1 MFKFLKKLRGWGSK
15 PGSLF
20 ILIAGLAIGGVSFA
34 SFGSFMV
41 YANSEHFCANACHE
55 MQPLQA
61 EHKGTIHDLNRS
73 GVRATCNDC
82 HVPHEYVPNY
92 LAKLGLLSDV
102 WGHWTGS
109 INTKEKFEAK
119 RFELAKRVW
128 LYMKE
133 NDSRECRH
141 CHTTAKMDPDKMSE
155 KALKRHEKGRLEGQ
169 TCIECHFA
177 IAHTEP
183 DGPGPQEIFS
193 AKATPKAPPDAPA
206 VPASTRKE

>member
-1 MFKFLKKLRGWGSK
+1 MSKYFRKLRAWGAG
-15 PGSLF
+15 PGSLAV
-20 ILIAGLAIGGVSFA
+20 LVVGLAIGVAAFA
-34 SFGSFMV
+34 SVGSFMV

-55 MQPLQA
+55 MQPLQK
-61 EHKGTIHDLNRS
+61 EHKGTIHDANRT

-119 RFELAKRVW
+119 RYELAKRVW
-128 LYMKE
+128 VDMKK

-141 CHTTAKMDPDKMSE
+141 CHTTAKMDPDLMSE
-155 KALKRHEKGRLEGQ
+155 KALKRHEKGRLEHL

-183 DGPGPQEIFS
+183 DGPGPQELFS
-193 AKATPKAPPDAPA
+193 TKAAQRDAPA
-206 VPASTRKE
+206 AEATRKE